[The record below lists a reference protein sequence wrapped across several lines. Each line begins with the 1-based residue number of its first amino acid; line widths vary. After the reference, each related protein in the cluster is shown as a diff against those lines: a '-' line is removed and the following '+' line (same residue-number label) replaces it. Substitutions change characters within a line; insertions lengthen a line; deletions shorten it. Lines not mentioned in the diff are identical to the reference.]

1 MTLQASTMEEEEA
14 LGSTEIS
21 EERRYYSPEA
31 SNLSLRSQQNP
42 KSNNISNA
50 VTHAFV

>member
-1 MTLQASTMEEEEA
+1 MTLQAPTMKEES

-21 EERRYYSPEA
+21 EERRYYNPEA

-50 VTHAFV
+50 VMHAFI